1 LQQIKTY
8 QFKIKTTPT
17 LEQTFAKWLG
27 SCRFL
32 YNTFL
37 AYRIDMFDMSKNRT
51 QPITGCS
58 KFDLIKEL
66 TNIKKIDEFKW
77 LNDTNAQ
84 TLQDVVS
91 RLDKAYQAFF
101 RGFKKG
107 LKVGKPKFTKRDE
120 YKSFAL
126 PQGVKILSL
135 NEIQLP
141 KIGKI
146 KIFNKTRQID
156 GKLKTT
162 NISKK
167 ADGWY
172 ISFTCEC
179 NIEPLPKIES
189 VVGIDVGLTHYVT
202 LSNGVKIDNPKHLQK
217 HERKLKKLQRS
228 LSRKKK
234 GSNNRKKAQAKVAKQ
249 HQKIANTRKDFLHRI
264 TTGLIRENQAITVED
279 LQIKNMM
286 QNHKL
291 AKSVQDA
298 AWFTFSLMLEY
309 KSKWYGRSFK
319 KVAARNTSKT
329 CSLCGHVSDKMPLH
343 VREWVCV
350 KCGSIHDRDT
360 NAAKNILKKGSRN
373 QAVGHTV
380 LA

>member
-17 LEQTFAKWLG
+17 LEHTFRSWLG
-27 SCRFL
+27 SCRFV

-37 AYRIDMFDMSKNRT
+37 AYRIDMFDMSKNRIE
-51 QPITGCS
+51 PMPNCS

-66 TNIKKIDEFKW
+66 TNIKKIDEYKW
-77 LNDTNAQ
+77 LKETDSQA
-84 TLQDVVS
+84 LQDVVS

-107 LKVGKPKFTKRDE
+107 LKVGKPKFAKRDE
-120 YKSFAL
+120 YKSFSL
-126 PQGVKILSL
+126 TQGVKILSL
-135 NEIQLP
+135 NDIILP

-146 KIFNKTRQID
+146 KIFNKNRQIL

-172 ISFTCEC
+172 IAFTCEVD
-179 NIEPLPKIES
+179 IQPLPKNDNEI
-189 VVGIDVGLTHYVT
+189 GIDVGLTHYAT
-202 LSNGVKIDNPKHLQK
+202 LSNGTKIDNPKHLQK

-234 GSNNRKKAQAKVAKQ
+234 GSNNRKKAQIKVAKQ
-249 HQKIANTRKDFLHRI
+249 HQKIANTRKDWQQRI
-264 TTGLIRENQAITVED
+264 STMLIRENQSIAVED
-279 LQIKNMM
+279 LQIRNMM

-291 AKSVQDA
+291 AKSIADA
-298 AWFTFSLMLEY
+298 AWYRFSLMLEY
-309 KSKWYGRSFK
+309 KSKWYGRDFK
-319 KVAARNTSKT
+319 RVAAKNTSKT
-329 CSLCGHVSDKMPLH
+329 CSDCGNISDKMPLH
-343 VREWVCV
+343 VREWTCT

-360 NAAKNILKKGSRN
+360 NAAKNILKKGSKN